1 MKLVV
6 LLISIALNVWL
17 ALTVVRLENIHYG
30 ILVGSC
36 TEQERASVQD
46 PMQRPRYLQCLEQ
59 TETRTSAWYHLG
71 YALGIL

>member
-1 MKLVV
+1 MKVL

-17 ALTVVRLENIHYG
+17 AVTVIKLENIHYG

-36 TEQERASVQD
+36 IEQERASIQD